1 MGVMLLNGND
11 SLKKPKSA
19 RSEDKKSLSQHVKT
33 AAGNIIKA
41 MYVTGLMVMSL
52 FERLSEAISYAV
64 RWTKEFLGYCRW
76 RLAKKEQSPEHHSE
90 QAAEHQP
97 LLLGAGAVAIRIER
111 EVTCSVCSF
120 LTGLPKDEIT
130 FPAGEEQ
137 RHHYLRAFAS
147 RCFTV
152 FVPGACVLL
161 IAAVLYSAKDYTL
174 GVKTYID
181 GEQVTVLANEEEY
194 NAVAD
199 RVEKYIS
206 SITGE
211 SYAISAQPTYQM
223 VLVKK
228 DDLGVYDK
236 LEEALLRQAEDVVTQ
251 SCGLYVDGQ
260 LVAVNSDKEQL
271 EDMLAALLES
281 YRSSDSEDERVEF
294 VQDVRVEEGLL
305 PRKLE
310 MSIYDIQTL
319 LTSTSVQEQ
328 VYSVQSGDI
337 MGTIAP
343 RFDMTVSQLKALNPD
358 VDERKLREGMQL
370 TISKPV
376 SYITVKSVRTVVYEE
391 PIPYQN
397 EVVSDDSMYTYERK
411 ITRSGK
417 QGTAEVK
424 AEVCTIDGLEISR
437 LELDRTTVAQPVTQ
451 IEKRGT
457 KTPPPKSPTGTFRAP
472 VTGSTVTSRFGM
484 RRSGYHTGIDL
495 AVPTG
500 TTIVAADG
508 GVVTFAG
515 WSGSYGK
522 LIKIT
527 HSNGYATWYAH
538 CSAILV
544 SVGQQVGKGE
554 PIGRVGSTGNSTGP
568 HLHFEVRINGTAVN
582 PAGYIGK

>member
-1 MGVMLLNGND
+1 
-11 SLKKPKSA
+11 
-19 RSEDKKSLSQHVKT
+19 
-33 AAGNIIKA
+33 
-41 MYVTGLMVMSL
+41 MYMTGLVVLSF
-52 FERLSEAISYAV
+52 FERISESAGYAV
-64 RWTKEFLGYCRW
+64 RWTKEFIYYCRW
-76 RLAKKEQSPEHHSE
+76 RFSKKEQDPPPRIEEVGEHP
-90 QAAEHQP
+90 P
-97 LLLGAGAVAIRIER
+97 LLLGAGAVAVRIER
-111 EVTCSVCSF
+111 KVTSSVCSF
-120 LTGLPKDEIT
+120 LTGLPTEEII

-161 IAAVLYSAKDYTL
+161 VAAVLYSAKDYAL
-174 GVKTYID
+174 GVKAYID
-181 GEQVTVLANEEEY
+181 GEQVAVLASEEEY
-194 NAVAD
+194 DAVAD

-211 SYAISAQPTYQM
+211 SYTISAQPTYQM

-228 DDLGVYDK
+228 DDLGVYEK
-236 LEEALLRQAEDVVTQ
+236 LEEALLRRAEDVVAQ

-271 EDMLAALLES
+271 EEMLAALLES
-281 YRSSDSEDERVEF
+281 YRASDSEVERIEF

-310 MSIYDIQTL
+310 KSVYDIQAL
-319 LTSTSVQEQ
+319 LTSTTVQEQ
-328 VYSVQSGDI
+328 VYSVQKGDI

-343 RFDMTVSQLKALNPD
+343 RFEMTVSQLKALNPD

-376 SYITVKSVRTVVYEE
+376 SYITVKSVRTVIFEE
-391 PIPYQN
+391 SIPYQN
-397 EVVSDDSMYTYERK
+397 QVVSDDSMYTYERK
-411 ITRSGK
+411 ITQSGR
-417 QGTAEVK
+417 QGTAEVT

-437 LELDRTTVAQPVTQ
+437 LELDRTTVAEPVTQ

-457 KTPPPKSPTGTFRAP
+457 KTPPPKSPTGTFRSP
-472 VTGSTVTSRFGM
+472 VTGATVTSRFGS

-522 LIKIT
+522 LIKVS
-527 HSNGYATWYAH
+527 HSNGYSTWYAH

-568 HLHFEVRINGTAVN
+568 HLHFEVRINGSAVN